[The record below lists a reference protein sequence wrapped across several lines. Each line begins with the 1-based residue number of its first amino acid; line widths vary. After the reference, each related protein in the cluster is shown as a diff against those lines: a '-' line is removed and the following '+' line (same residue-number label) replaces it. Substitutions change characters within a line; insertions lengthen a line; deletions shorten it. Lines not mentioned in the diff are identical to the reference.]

1 MATIALH
8 NLSKHYGAVAAL
20 DGVTLR
26 VEEGELVTI
35 LGPSGSGKTTML
47 SLIAGLTS
55 PSAGTIR
62 LGERD
67 VTWTPPARRN
77 IGLVFQSYAL
87 FPHMSV
93 FDNVAF
99 PLSIRRAPAAEI
111 RRRVRQALSLVRLD
125 GYGDR
130 RPSELSGGQQQR
142 VALARAVVFEPAI
155 LLLDEPL
162 GALDR
167 KLREEVQVELRRLQR
182 TLGVTTVLV
191 THDQEEALSLSDR
204 IVVLSDGRLQQ
215 CATPEEAYQ
224 RPSNAFV
231 ASFLGVANML
241 EGAVETGSSGRS
253 GLRLKSG
260 EFAPCALDPA
270 VARAAQLRA
279 VIRSER
285 LRLVPLEDAHAYL
298 RATVTDTVYLGQTVR
313 YHLSTSGGHAM
324 IAAANA
330 VSGRFKPGETVALT
344 WADEDAWVLPET
356 SNKPH

>member
-1 MATIALH
+1 
-8 NLSKHYGAVAAL
+8 VAAL

-99 PLSIRRAPAAEI
+99 PLSIRRVPPAEI
-111 RRRVRQALSLVRLD
+111 RRRVQQALSLVRLD

-130 RPSELSGGQQQR
+130 RPGELSGGQQQR

-204 IVVLSDGRLQQ
+204 IVVLSEGQLQQ

-231 ASFLGVANML
+231 AGFLGVANML
-241 EGAVETGSSGRS
+241 EGAVETGPSGRS

-260 EFAPCALDPA
+260 EFAPCAFNPA
-270 VARAAQLRA
+270 VARASQLRA

-330 VSGRFKPGETVALT
+330 ASDRFKPGETVALT
-344 WADEDAWVLPET
+344 WADEDAWVLPES